1 MSKPTPLLK
10 LLGPKKRFLPFTL
23 CLKQSD
29 GYFHFILLVLL
40 VFTQFGCR
48 YALGPG
54 EELPYDS
61 VYVQVVHNDSTAP
74 QAGPLLSRALREEM
88 IREGRTKLVN
98 NPSSADAS
106 LTVRL
111 IDYERLPEMYR
122 SDDTALASGF
132 RMSMF
137 ALATLQ
143 SSSGKKIY
151 FKDKFFRSAASAMR
165 NNLTESPRSRQ
176 PMMSASRILAR
187 DICAFVNHFSW

>member
-1 MSKPTPLLK
+1 MLRESLIPFKYVHRRD
-10 LLGPKKRFLPFTL
+10 GGRFPIIFA
-23 CLKQSD
+23 
-29 GYFHFILLVLL
+29 VLL
-40 VFTQFGCR
+40 IFFSQFGCR

-54 EELPYDS
+54 NELPVES
-61 VYVQVVHNDSTAP
+61 IYVEVVFNDSTAP

-88 IREGRTKLVN
+88 IREGRTKLAN
-98 NPSSADAS
+98 NSTSADAT
-106 LTVRL
+106 LAVRL
-111 IDYERLPEMYR
+111 VDYERLPEMYR

-132 RMSMF
+132 RMNLF
-137 ALATLQ
+137 ALVTLQ

-151 FKDKFFRSAASAMR
+151 FKDKFFRSGASAMR